1 MDLKQEFNKWQFK
14 VVLPFESER
23 LCTIVY
29 NSLRIDIEPRPHE
42 ISRELS
48 INGNVLQCDWRS
60 TVDRTLRV
68 AVNSFFENVDLIL
81 KTVESFDPQYTENE

>member
-1 MDLKQEFNKWQFK
+1 MNKIILIFSNKFLMDLKQEFNKWQFK

-48 INGNVLQCDWRS
+48 INGNVLQWY
-60 TVDRTLRV
+60 
-68 AVNSFFENVDLIL
+68 VNFITKL
-81 KTVESFDPQYTENE
+81 